1 MASFLIPHRP
11 QTKHGNR
18 QGAAYFALCKETAQD
33 ELKRSSLGVVA
44 PAAPLV
50 TRGFIA
56 VTLDLYFAASLDA
69 PAGFEDMPERWDEFH
84 IPRADAA
91 AGLTLSALKGY
102 LYASSRQVQPLTV
115 NRFVKSRD
123 FLAKTFGQG
132 CKRGCVVVHYAPS
145 VFDFEAEA
153 ELVGR

>member
-18 QGAAYFALCKETAQD
+18 QGAAYFALCKETAQS
-33 ELKRSSLGVVA
+33 ELKRSS
-44 PAAPLV
+44 PLV

-56 VTLDLYFAASLDA
+56 VTLDLYFAASVDA
-69 PAGFEDMPERWDEFH
+69 PEGFGDMPERWDEFH

-115 NRFVKSRD
+115 NRYVKRKD
-123 FLAKTFGQG
+123 FLVATFGQG
-132 CKRGCVVVHYAPS
+132 CKRGCAVVHYAPS
-145 VFDFEAEA
+145 VLDLQAEA
-153 ELVGR
+153 NLVGVR

>member
-11 QTKHGNR
+11 QVKHGNR
-18 QGAAYFALCKETAQD
+18 QGAAYFALCKETAQA
-33 ELKRSSLGVVA
+33 ELKRTS
-44 PAAPLV
+44 PLV
-50 TRGFIA
+50 TRGFVA
-56 VTLDLYFAASLDA
+56 VTLDLYFAASMDA

-123 FLAKTFGQG
+123 YLAKTFGQG